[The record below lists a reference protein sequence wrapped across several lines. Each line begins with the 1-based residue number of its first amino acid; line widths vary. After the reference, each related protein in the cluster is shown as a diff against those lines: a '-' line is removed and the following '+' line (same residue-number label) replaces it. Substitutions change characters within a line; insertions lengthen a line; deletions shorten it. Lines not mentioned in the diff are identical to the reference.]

1 MRQRVYDKWL
11 ILIFKGVLGLFSR
24 RVVLALC
31 SPVLHIQ
38 RCFGVVLA
46 WGCSCFIQPC
56 SSYSKVFWVALAW
69 IALALCSPV
78 LHIQRRFWAAL
89 AWIAL
94 ALCSPVLHTQRCFWV
109 ALALVALALCSPV
122 LHTQRCFGV
131 ALARVALAL
140 CSSVLHAQRCFWVAL
155 AWIVLALCSPVLH
168 IQRCFWRLRRGV
180 RPAFM
185 QFLQHLMMPLV
196 ADVQRLSWQTGRH
209 LAMSALPMS
218 AGISRR
224 IMLFLYLPWSGGHF
238 KPGVSCYLLVILL
251 FRQFIFFNSELEGV
265 FAHSLFFFHFN
276 KQ

>member
-1 MRQRVYDKWL
+1 MVCGKESMISGCSSYSKVFLGCSCVDCPCFMQPCSSYSKVFLGCSRVGLPLLYEAL
-11 ILIFKGVLGLFSR
+11 FFIFKGVLGLLLL
-24 RVVLALC
+24 RVALTLC

-38 RCFGVVLA
+38 RCFV
-46 WGCSCFIQPC
+46 
-56 SSYSKVFWVALAW
+56 
-69 IALALCSPV
+69 
-78 LHIQRRFWAAL
+78 
-89 AWIAL
+89 
-94 ALCSPVLHTQRCFWV
+94 
-109 ALALVALALCSPV
+109 
-122 LHTQRCFGV
+122 
-131 ALARVALAL
+131 
-140 CSSVLHAQRCFWVAL
+140 
-155 AWIVLALCSPVLH
+155 
-168 IQRCFWRLRRGV
+168 RLQRGV

-185 QFLQHLMMPLV
+185 QFLQRMMMPLV

-209 LAMSALPMS
+209 LSMSALPMS

>member
-1 MRQRVYDKWL
+1 M
-11 ILIFKGVLGLFSR
+11 GLLSR

-78 LHIQRRFWAAL
+78 LHIQKCFSCPCVGLPQLYAAL
-89 AWIAL
+89 FFIFKGVFSCPCVGLPLLYAAL
-94 ALCSPVLHTQRCFWV
+94 FFIFKGVLGLLLRR
-109 ALALVALALCSPV
+109 L
-122 LHTQRCFGV
+122 
-131 ALARVALAL
+131 
-140 CSSVLHAQRCFWVAL
+140 
-155 AWIVLALCSPVLH
+155 VLALCSPVLH
-168 IQRCFWRLRRGV
+168 IQRCFWRLHRGV

-185 QFLQHLMMPLV
+185 QPHQRLMMPLV

>member
-1 MRQRVYDKWL
+1 MVCGKESMISGGSSYSKVFLGCSCVDCPCFMQPCSSYSKVFLGCSRVGLPLLYAAL
-11 ILIFKGVLGLFSR
+11 FFIFKGVLGLLLL
-24 RVVLALC
+24 RVALALC

-38 RCFGVVLA
+38 RCFV
-46 WGCSCFIQPC
+46 
-56 SSYSKVFWVALAW
+56 
-69 IALALCSPV
+69 
-78 LHIQRRFWAAL
+78 
-89 AWIAL
+89 
-94 ALCSPVLHTQRCFWV
+94 
-109 ALALVALALCSPV
+109 
-122 LHTQRCFGV
+122 
-131 ALARVALAL
+131 
-140 CSSVLHAQRCFWVAL
+140 
-155 AWIVLALCSPVLH
+155 
-168 IQRCFWRLRRGV
+168 RLQRGV

-185 QFLQHLMMPLV
+185 QFLQRMMMPLV

-209 LAMSALPMS
+209 LSMSALPMS

>member
-11 ILIFKGVLGLFSR
+11 ILIFKGVWGCSCVGLSLLYAALFFILKGVFGLLSR
-24 RVVLALC
+24 KVVLALC

-38 RCFGVVLA
+38 RCFGV
-46 WGCSCFIQPC
+46 
-56 SSYSKVFWVALAW
+56 ALAW
-69 IALALCSPV
+69 
-78 LHIQRRFWAAL
+78 
-89 AWIAL
+89 
-94 ALCSPVLHTQRCFWV
+94 V
-109 ALALVALALCSPV
+109 A
-122 LHTQRCFGV
+122 
-131 ALARVALAL
+131 
-140 CSSVLHAQRCFWVAL
+140 
-155 AWIVLALCSPVLH
+155 LALCSPVLH
-168 IQRCFWRLRRGV
+168 IQRCFVRLQRGV

-185 QFLQHLMMPLV
+185 QFLQRMMMPLV

>member
-11 ILIFKGVLGLFSR
+11 ILIFKGVFGLLSR
-24 RVVLALC
+24 ML
-31 SPVLHIQ
+31 
-38 RCFGVVLA
+38 
-46 WGCSCFIQPC
+46 
-56 SSYSKVFWVALAW
+56 
-69 IALALCSPV
+69 
-78 LHIQRRFWAAL
+78 
-89 AWIAL
+89 
-94 ALCSPVLHTQRCFWV
+94 
-109 ALALVALALCSPV
+109 ALALCSPV
-122 LHTQRCFGV
+122 LHTQRCFG
-131 ALARVALAL
+131 A
-140 CSSVLHAQRCFWVAL
+140 AL
-155 AWIVLALCSPVLH
+155 AWVALALCSPVLR
-168 IQRCFWRLRRGV
+168 IQRCFGVALAWGCPCFMQPHSSYSKVFWGCSRVGCSCFMQPPFFIFKGVFKRLQRGV

-185 QFLQHLMMPLV
+185 QPHQRLMMPLV

-276 KQ
+276 K

>member
-1 MRQRVYDKWL
+1 MRQRGYDKWL
-11 ILIFKGVLGLFSR
+11 ILIFKGVLGLLLR

-38 RCFGVVLA
+38 RRFWVALA
-46 WGCSCFIQPC
+46 QGCSCFVQPC
-56 SSYSKVFWVALAW
+56 SSYSKVFLGCSCAGLFLLYAAPFF
-69 IALALCSPV
+69 IFKGFLGLLLRGLPLLC
-78 LHIQRRFWAAL
+78 AAPFF
-89 AWIAL
+89 I
-94 ALCSPVLHTQRCFWV
+94 FK
-109 ALALVALALCSPV
+109 
-122 LHTQRCFGV
+122 GV
-131 ALARVALAL
+131 
-140 CSSVLHAQRCFWVAL
+140 FK
-155 AWIVLALCSPVLH
+155 
-168 IQRCFWRLRRGV
+168 RLQRGV
-180 RPAFM
+180 RPVFM
-185 QFLQHLMMPLV
+185 QPHQRLMMPLV
-196 ADVQRLSWQTGRH
+196 ADVQCLSWQTGRH

>member
-1 MRQRVYDKWL
+1 MQPRSSYSKVFRGCSCLGSRLLYAAL
-11 ILIFKGVLGLFSR
+11 FFILKGVLGLLLRGLPLLYSALFFIFKSVCGLLLRGLSLLYAALFFIFKGVLGLLLR
-24 RVVLALC
+24 GLPLLYAALFFIFKG
-31 SPVLHIQ
+31 V
-38 RCFGVVLA
+38 FG
-46 WGCSCFIQPC
+46 
-56 SSYSKVFWVALAW
+56 VALAW

-78 LHIQRRFWAAL
+78 LHIQR
-89 AWIAL
+89 
-94 ALCSPVLHTQRCFWV
+94 
-109 ALALVALALCSPV
+109 
-122 LHTQRCFGV
+122 
-131 ALARVALAL
+131 
-140 CSSVLHAQRCFWVAL
+140 
-155 AWIVLALCSPVLH
+155 
-168 IQRCFWRLRRGV
+168 CFWRLQRGV

-185 QFLQHLMMPLV
+185 QFIQHLMMPLV